1 MKDFKY
7 YIIGAC
13 LLLTVYVVIEYNKP
27 VPFNWETSLRYND
40 KIPFG
45 TYIFYHQLND
55 IFPETNI
62 TRTNKSIYSLFKQ
75 GIEPGNYIIIANEV
89 KLSKVDFNELI
100 KYIKD
105 GNNVFISAFGWDGY
119 FSTELH
125 LDAETE
131 IKEKNTLVNFTNPS
145 LKVPGYYRF
154 DKEISERYFS
164 KFDTAKATILGMNS
178 GGHSNYLSF
187 QYGKGKLFV
196 CANPQLFSNYSL
208 LSAQGKNYA
217 EKAISYLPV
226 KQNIYWDQHQNNDI
240 PVDSSPMRVIFEH
253 TNLKYAYYLA
263 LITLMIFLLFE
274 VKRRQRVIPVIE
286 PLKNSTLDFVKVVGK
301 VYYDKRDNA
310 NIAVKKII
318 YLQSYLRER
327 YQLKTGKM
335 DHEFA
340 DTMANKTGVHQSLTR
355 ELVDHINYI
364 YHQQNIT
371 DHELIILNQLIEKF
385 YAQA

>member
-13 LLLTVYVVIEYNKP
+13 LLLTIYVVIEYNKP
-27 VPFNWETSLRYND
+27 VPANWQPTLRYDD

-45 TYIFYHQLND
+45 TYVFYHQLND
-55 IFPETNI
+55 VFPGADI
-62 TRTNKSIYSLFKQ
+62 TRTNKSVYSLFKQ

-89 KLSKVDFNELI
+89 KLSKVDFNELVN
-100 KYIKD
+100 YIKE
-105 GNNVFISAFGWDGY
+105 GNNVFITAFGWDGY
-119 FSTELH
+119 FNKALGIEV
-125 LDAETE
+125 ETE
-131 IKEKNTLVNFTNPS
+131 GKEKNKLVNFTNPR
-145 LKVPGYYRF
+145 LKQPKYYGF

-164 KFDTAKATILGMNS
+164 KFDTVKATVLGINS

-187 QYGKGKLFV
+187 KYGKGNLFI
-196 CANPQLFSNYSL
+196 CANPQLFTNYSL
-208 LSAQGKNYA
+208 LSPQGKDYA

-226 KQNIYWDQHQNNDI
+226 KQNIYWDQHQNHDI
-240 PVDSSPMRVIFEH
+240 PVDQSPMRVIFE
-253 TNLKYAYYLA
+253 NPSLKYAYYLA
-263 LITLMIFLLFE
+263 LITLMVFLIFE
-274 VKRRQRVIPVIE
+274 AKRRQRIIPVIE

-310 NIAVKKII
+310 NIAVKKIL

-355 ELVDHINYI
+355 ELVDHINYV